1 MSFRSVISGANVE
14 TAAAANC
21 RRRSG
26 PPVALDVAQSHFWLI
41 SWTQISR
48 VSGGTRFSDTNK

>member
-26 PPVALDVAQSHFWLI
+26 PPVALDVAQ
-41 SWTQISR
+41 
-48 VSGGTRFSDTNK
+48 RFPGCGQGD